1 MSNASISTNKLSIG
15 YDATIVQRD
24 LSFSLK
30 PGEMVCMLGP
40 NGCGKS
46 TLLRTLAG
54 LQPPLEGEFK
64 LSTSDFTTSLN
75 SKLSSLNSKDIA
87 LVLTERLSMDNTTVH
102 DVVALGR
109 YPYSSFLDGLTKED
123 EAIIADSLRQVGFKD
138 STLNS
143 PTSLNSQL
151 STLNSFFNAHSDGEK
166 QRILI
171 AKALAQ
177 QTPIILLDEPTA
189 HLDLPHRL
197 KQPVVL
203 GYIVAGVL
211 VGPNLLGEN
220 IVSHENVEAWGN
232 IGVLFVLFCIG
243 LEFRLKN
250 LFESGKTALVGA
262 ATIIIGM
269 LVLGYGVGRFAL
281 LDNMN
286 SLFLAA
292 MLCMSSTTI
301 VMKAIDEAG
310 LSKAR
315 FVKGATGILI
325 LEDIVA
331 VVLLVLLSSIAVKN
345 SFEGVELLKKV
356 GVLAITLVV
365 WFVVG
370 ILIIPTFLRKVRKY
384 LNDETLIILALG
396 LCLGMV
402 LTAEEAGFSSA
413 LGAFVMG
420 MVLAETLEA
429 HRIEHLMAPL
439 KNVFAA
445 IFFVSVGM
453 MINPASLVEYWS
465 PILFVS
471 LVIIVGMIVFGTL
484 GCWWGGETMKDAMST
499 GFSFVQIGEFSF
511 IIAALGSKLGVT
523 DPAIYPIIVAASVLT
538 TFLTPYIMKATV
550 PCYNFF
556 YSHASA
562 RLKEKIDRR
571 ELEVAQA
578 EQKTTGSSENKFL
591 AHSEKVQ
598 HALRH
603 TIVTKRVV
611 KLFFTNMSE
620 NDKKEENHA

>member
-1 MSNASISTNKLSIG
+1 MVHDLYILMITAG
-15 YDATIVQRD
+15 IV
-24 LSFSLK
+24 SL
-30 PGEMVCMLGP
+30 L
-40 NGCGKS
+40 
-46 TLLRTLAG
+46 
-54 LQPPLEGEFK
+54 FK
-64 LSTSDFTTSLN
+64 L
-75 SKLSSLNSKDIA
+75 
-87 LVLTERLSMDNTTVH
+87 
-102 DVVALGR
+102 
-109 YPYSSFLDGLTKED
+109 
-123 EAIIADSLRQVGFKD
+123 
-138 STLNS
+138 
-143 PTSLNSQL
+143 
-151 STLNSFFNAHSDGEK
+151 
-166 QRILI
+166 
-171 AKALAQ
+171 
-177 QTPIILLDEPTA
+177 
-189 HLDLPHRL
+189 L

-203 GYIVAGVL
+203 GYIVAGIL
-211 VGPNLLGEN
+211 VGPNLFGEK
-220 IVSHENVEAWGN
+220 IVDPENVEAWGN

-250 LFESGKTALVGA
+250 LFQSGKVAVVGA
-262 ATIIIGM
+262 ATIIVGM
-269 LVLGYGVGRFAL
+269 LLLGYGVGRSAL

-315 FVKGATGILI
+315 FVKGATSILI
-325 LEDIVA
+325 FEDIVA

-356 GVLAITLVV
+356 GVLAVTLVV

-370 ILIIPTFLRKVRKY
+370 ILIIPTLLRKVRPY

-453 MINPASLVEYWS
+453 MINPSSLLEYWPS
-465 PILFVS
+465 ILFVS
-471 LVIIVGMIVFGTL
+471 IVIIVGMIVFGTL
-484 GCWWGGETMKDAMST
+484 GCWWGGETLKDAMST

-550 PCYNFF
+550 PCYNFL
-556 YSHASA
+556 YKHASP
-562 RLKEKIDRR
+562 RLKNKIDVR
-571 ELEVAQA
+571 EQEVEAA
-578 EQKTTGSSENKFL
+578 EHTTSSAAEDTMQQH
-591 AHSEKVQ
+591 AEKVQ

-603 TIVTKRVV
+603 TMVTKRVV
-611 KLFFTNMSE
+611 KLFFTNMTE
-620 NDKKEENHA
+620 NDKKEEK

>member
-1 MSNASISTNKLSIG
+1 MITAG
-15 YDATIVQRD
+15 IV
-24 LSFSLK
+24 SL
-30 PGEMVCMLGP
+30 L
-40 NGCGKS
+40 
-46 TLLRTLAG
+46 
-54 LQPPLEGEFK
+54 FK
-64 LSTSDFTTSLN
+64 L
-75 SKLSSLNSKDIA
+75 
-87 LVLTERLSMDNTTVH
+87 
-102 DVVALGR
+102 
-109 YPYSSFLDGLTKED
+109 
-123 EAIIADSLRQVGFKD
+123 
-138 STLNS
+138 
-143 PTSLNSQL
+143 
-151 STLNSFFNAHSDGEK
+151 
-166 QRILI
+166 
-171 AKALAQ
+171 
-177 QTPIILLDEPTA
+177 
-189 HLDLPHRL
+189 L

-211 VGPNLLGEN
+211 VGPNLFGDN
-220 IVSHENVEAWGN
+220 WVDPENVEAWGN

-250 LFESGKTALVGA
+250 LFQSGKVALVGA
-262 ATIIIGM
+262 ATIIVGM

-281 LDNMN
+281 MDNMN

-370 ILIIPTFLRKVRKY
+370 ILIIPTFLRKVRPY

-420 MVLAETLEA
+420 MVLAETLES

-453 MINPASLVEYWS
+453 MINPSSLVTYWPS
-465 PILFVS
+465 ILIVS
-471 LVIIVGMIVFGTL
+471 IVIIVGMITFGTL

-523 DPAIYPIIVAASVLT
+523 DPAIYPIIVASSVLT

-550 PCYNFF
+550 PCYDFL
-556 YSHASA
+556 YSHASP
-562 RLKEKIDRR
+562 RLKAKIDRR
-571 ELEVAQA
+571 EADVAKA
-578 EQKTTGSSENKFL
+578 EKAAASASTEDKFQL
-591 AHSEKVQ
+591 HREKANRV
-598 HALRH
+598 LRH
-603 TIVTKRVV
+603 TVVAKRVV
-611 KLFFTNMSE
+611 NLFFENMSE
-620 NDKKEENHA
+620 NDKV

>member
-1 MSNASISTNKLSIG
+1 MITAG
-15 YDATIVQRD
+15 IV
-24 LSFSLK
+24 SL
-30 PGEMVCMLGP
+30 L
-40 NGCGKS
+40 
-46 TLLRTLAG
+46 
-54 LQPPLEGEFK
+54 FK
-64 LSTSDFTTSLN
+64 L
-75 SKLSSLNSKDIA
+75 
-87 LVLTERLSMDNTTVH
+87 
-102 DVVALGR
+102 
-109 YPYSSFLDGLTKED
+109 
-123 EAIIADSLRQVGFKD
+123 
-138 STLNS
+138 
-143 PTSLNSQL
+143 
-151 STLNSFFNAHSDGEK
+151 
-166 QRILI
+166 
-171 AKALAQ
+171 
-177 QTPIILLDEPTA
+177 
-189 HLDLPHRL
+189 L

-203 GYIVAGVL
+203 GYIVAGIL
-211 VGPNLLGEN
+211 VGPHLFGEN
-220 IVSHENVEAWGN
+220 LVNHENVEAWGN

-250 LFESGKTALVGA
+250 LVSSGKVAIVGA

-269 LVLGYGVGRFAL
+269 MVLGYGVGRWAE

-315 FVKGATGILI
+315 FVKGATSILI
-325 LEDIVA
+325 FEDIVA

-370 ILIIPTFLRKVRKY
+370 ILVIPTLIRKVRPY
-384 LNDETLIILALG
+384 LNDETLIILSLG

-420 MVLAETLEA
+420 MVLAETLES

-453 MINPASLVEYWS
+453 MINPSSLLEYWPS
-465 PILFVS
+465 ILFVS
-471 LVIIVGMIVFGTL
+471 FVIIIGMIVFGTL
-484 GCWWGGETMKDAMST
+484 GCWWGGETFKDAMST

-550 PCYNFF
+550 PCYNFLYKHASGRF
-556 YSHASA
+556 RSKIDQREKDVELAEQAATGSDEDKFLSHAH
-562 RLKEKIDRR
+562 
-571 ELEVAQA
+571 Q
-578 EQKTTGSSENKFL
+578 
-591 AHSEKVQ
+591 VQ

-611 KLFFTNMSE
+611 KLFYTNMSE
-620 NDKKEENHA
+620 NDKKEQSDEVLPSTPKNAESDKKDETKDA

>member
-1 MSNASISTNKLSIG
+1 MVHDLYILMITAG
-15 YDATIVQRD
+15 IV
-24 LSFSLK
+24 SL
-30 PGEMVCMLGP
+30 L
-40 NGCGKS
+40 
-46 TLLRTLAG
+46 
-54 LQPPLEGEFK
+54 FK
-64 LSTSDFTTSLN
+64 L
-75 SKLSSLNSKDIA
+75 
-87 LVLTERLSMDNTTVH
+87 
-102 DVVALGR
+102 
-109 YPYSSFLDGLTKED
+109 
-123 EAIIADSLRQVGFKD
+123 
-138 STLNS
+138 
-143 PTSLNSQL
+143 
-151 STLNSFFNAHSDGEK
+151 
-166 QRILI
+166 
-171 AKALAQ
+171 
-177 QTPIILLDEPTA
+177 
-189 HLDLPHRL
+189 L

-203 GYIVAGVL
+203 GYIVAGIL
-211 VGPNLLGEN
+211 VGPNLFGED

-250 LFESGKTALVGA
+250 LFQSGKVAIVGA
-262 ATIIIGM
+262 ATIIVGM

-315 FVKGATGILI
+315 FVKGATSILI
-325 LEDIVA
+325 FEDIVA

-356 GVLAITLVV
+356 GVLAVTLVV
-365 WFVVG
+365 WFICG
-370 ILIIPTFLRKVRKY
+370 ILIIPTLLRKVRPY

-429 HRIEHLMAPL
+429 KRIEHLMAPL

-453 MINPASLVEYWS
+453 MINPSSLVEYWPS
-465 PILFVS
+465 ILFVS

-550 PCYNFF
+550 PCYNYLYNHASTRLKTKIDNREKEVESAEQTSGASAEDTFR
-556 YSHASA
+556 SHA
-562 RLKEKIDRR
+562 
-571 ELEVAQA
+571 
-578 EQKTTGSSENKFL
+578 
-591 AHSEKVQ
+591 EKVT

-603 TIVTKRVV
+603 TVITKRVV
-611 KLFFTNMSE
+611 QLFFTNMSE
-620 NDKKEENHA
+620 NDKKEDNHEH

>member
-1 MSNASISTNKLSIG
+1 MITAG
-15 YDATIVQRD
+15 IV
-24 LSFSLK
+24 SL
-30 PGEMVCMLGP
+30 L
-40 NGCGKS
+40 
-46 TLLRTLAG
+46 
-54 LQPPLEGEFK
+54 FK
-64 LSTSDFTTSLN
+64 L
-75 SKLSSLNSKDIA
+75 
-87 LVLTERLSMDNTTVH
+87 
-102 DVVALGR
+102 
-109 YPYSSFLDGLTKED
+109 
-123 EAIIADSLRQVGFKD
+123 
-138 STLNS
+138 
-143 PTSLNSQL
+143 
-151 STLNSFFNAHSDGEK
+151 
-166 QRILI
+166 
-171 AKALAQ
+171 
-177 QTPIILLDEPTA
+177 
-189 HLDLPHRL
+189 L

-203 GYIVAGVL
+203 GYIVAGIL
-211 VGPNLLGEN
+211 VGPHLFGEN
-220 IVSHENVEAWGN
+220 LVNHENVEAWGN

-250 LFESGKTALVGA
+250 LVLSGKVAIVGA

-269 LVLGYGVGRFAL
+269 MVLGYGVGRWAE

-315 FVKGATGILI
+315 FVKGATSILI
-325 LEDIVA
+325 FEDIVA

-356 GVLAITLVV
+356 GVLAVTLVV

-370 ILIIPTFLRKVRKY
+370 ILVIPTLLRKVRPY
-384 LNDETLIILALG
+384 LNDETLIILSLG

-420 MVLAETLEA
+420 MVLAETLES

-453 MINPASLVEYWS
+453 MINPSSLLEFWPS
-465 PILFVS
+465 ILFVS
-471 LVIIVGMIVFGTL
+471 FVIIIGMIVFGTL
-484 GCWWGGETMKDAMST
+484 GCWWGGETFKDAMST

-523 DPAIYPIIVAASVLT
+523 DPALYPIIVAASVLT

-550 PCYNFF
+550 PCYNFL
-556 YSHASA
+556 YKHASD
-562 RLKEKIDRR
+562 RFRGKIDQR
-571 ELEVAQA
+571 EKDVELA
-578 EQKTTGSSENKFL
+578 EQATTGSDEDKFL
-591 AHSEKVQ
+591 SHADQVQ

-603 TIVTKRVV
+603 TVVTKRVV
-611 KLFFTNMSE
+611 KLFYTNMSE
-620 NDKKEENHA
+620 NDKKAESEKSKVESESKDA

>member
-1 MSNASISTNKLSIG
+1 M
-15 YDATIVQRD
+15 VHD
-24 LSFSLK
+24 LYILMITAGVVSLI
-30 PGEMVCMLGP
+30 
-40 NGCGKS
+40 
-46 TLLRTLAG
+46 
-54 LQPPLEGEFK
+54 FK
-64 LSTSDFTTSLN
+64 L
-75 SKLSSLNSKDIA
+75 
-87 LVLTERLSMDNTTVH
+87 
-102 DVVALGR
+102 
-109 YPYSSFLDGLTKED
+109 
-123 EAIIADSLRQVGFKD
+123 
-138 STLNS
+138 
-143 PTSLNSQL
+143 
-151 STLNSFFNAHSDGEK
+151 
-166 QRILI
+166 
-171 AKALAQ
+171 
-177 QTPIILLDEPTA
+177 
-189 HLDLPHRL
+189 L

-203 GYIVAGVL
+203 GYIVAGIL

-220 IVSHENVEAWGN
+220 IVNHENVEAWGN

-250 LFESGKTALVGA
+250 LFQSGKVAIVGV
-262 ATIIIGM
+262 ATIVIGM
-269 LVLGYGVGRFAL
+269 LVLGYGVGRFAM

-301 VMKAIDEAG
+301 VMKAIDEAS

-325 LEDIVA
+325 FEDIIA

-356 GVLAITLVV
+356 GVLAVTLVV
-365 WFVVG
+365 WFICG
-370 ILIIPTFLRKVRKY
+370 ILIIPTLLRKVRPH

-420 MVLAETLEA
+420 MILAETLES

-453 MINPASLVEYWS
+453 MINPSSLLEFWPS
-465 PILFVS
+465 ILFVS
-471 LVIIVGMIVFGTL
+471 VVIIIGMILFGTL
-484 GCWWGGETMKDAMST
+484 GCWWGGETFKDAMQT

-538 TFLTPYIMKATV
+538 TFLTPYIMKAAV
-550 PCYNFF
+550 PCYNFL
-556 YSHASA
+556 YNHASP
-562 RLKEKIDRR
+562 RLKAKIDKR
-571 ELEVAQA
+571 ERTVAEA
-578 EQKTTGSSENKFL
+578 EKNAGSSADSSMM
-591 AHSEKVQ
+591 AHSQKVQ

-603 TIVTKRVV
+603 TIITKRLV
-611 KLFFTNMSE
+611 KLFFINMTE
-620 NDKKEENHA
+620 NDQKPEN